1 MLEEV
6 IPKLE
11 IFIENSFYFTIRVYG
26 WMLPETHDLYL
37 KYKRS
42 FLNVVFSQLIYEM
55 EPLEFCNGI
64 KVPDPIEV
72 LNFQKHVVPKTF
84 DYFVYKNS
92 LLKSKLHQVE
102 FYCGNPC
109 ELLVFG
115 KNQPCRFCH
124 DSM

>member
-11 IFIENSFYFTIRVYG
+11 IFIENSFYFNIRMYG
-26 WMLPETHDLYL
+26 WMLPEKHDLYL

-42 FLNVVFSQLIYEM
+42 FLNVVFSQLIFEM
-55 EPLEFCNGI
+55 ESLEFCNGI

-84 DYFVYKNS
+84 DYFV
-92 LLKSKLHQVE
+92 
-102 FYCGNPC
+102 
-109 ELLVFG
+109 
-115 KNQPCRFCH
+115 
-124 DSM
+124 